1 MAAKP
6 LLTSTFV
13 VSCCTLLSRRFR
25 RVAAPARPTQAVSGP
40 TVGLGSVLDSRSN
53 LCSIPWIGGDL
64 ARPGPGPA
72 DRGTAGAVRGAAWR
86 RPGHRARAG
95 RQGRLS
101 TRMSAPTAPE
111 SGASCSLSGS
121 SGPRHTAGAGAAT
134 STADGSRPQMCR
146 VHALAR
152 ASLGSSASW
161 NPDCPT
167 VAASRTALSRRRFS
181 RWYCARAQLLE
192 Q

>member
-1 MAAKP
+1 VNGCETAADLYVCC
-6 LLTSTFV
+6 LLLYFAV
-13 VSCCTLLSRRFR
+13 PQVPPSCGPSAAHSGCERPHRRTRQRSRFALELVFDTLDR
-25 RVAAPARPTQAVSGP
+25 
-40 TVGLGSVLDSRSN
+40 
-53 LCSIPWIGGDL
+53 W
-64 ARPGPGPA
+64 GPGTT
-72 DRGTAGAVRGAAWR
+72 RTW
-86 RPGHRARAG
+86 AG
-95 RQGRLS
+95 RSRHRWSSARSCLAS
-101 TRMSAPTAPE
+101 TWPPRASWPPRSTARMSAPTAPE